1 MPEEDFNASL
11 CEEALRQAP
20 ATALDGLV
28 EPMMWLEMQNRQQS
42 AVKRE
47 ANMAAYMEQRQ
58 LFQEREA
65 ARQHHEEQ
73 EQEKARHGTLEAQQQ
88 QQRFDD
94 SVAATAEMFQAHA
107 TEKNQAM
114 ASLKVLTTAS
124 VRGGEIDGSADIDLA
139 TAISL
144 DVASVTGQADG
155 LLALPP
161 CEPLGMEGDEAGSTS
176 GEAGQPDE
184 GPVAALPCSGNGA
197 IAEIHKERGTAMM
210 AMQRKV
216 ERKRA
221 ACATKIQ
228 ACERGRRARL
238 LGAGQAMK
246 PATREA
252 ERAVGA

>member
-1 MPEEDFNASL
+1 MWRLARAQLAPPPALGRASVG
-11 CEEALRQAP
+11 RSRP
-20 ATALDGLV
+20 
-28 EPMMWLEMQNRQQS
+28 
-42 AVKRE
+42 
-47 ANMAAYMEQRQ
+47 
-58 LFQEREA
+58 A
-65 ARQHHEEQ
+65 ARW
-73 EQEKARHGTLEAQQQ
+73 HGT
-88 QQRFDD
+88 
-94 SVAATAEMFQAHA
+94 
-107 TEKNQAM
+107 
-114 ASLKVLTTAS
+114 
-124 VRGGEIDGSADIDLA
+124 I
-139 TAISL
+139 
-144 DVASVTGQADG
+144 
-155 LLALPP
+155 
-161 CEPLGMEGDEAGSTS
+161 EGWA
-176 GEAGQPDE
+176 DE